1 MFGFSYSTPA
11 CIPDYPSLDTM
22 TRRSK
27 PSNASDPIEQ
37 YTATQPITARA
48 TPSKSS
54 PRDRVSRR
62 LQVPLLR
69 LHECLRALNP
79 TLLRAG
85 RPSSNVDPMTTT
97 QHSEHSR
104 RQPSGQPPGAWGSVV
119 YEHSSRPPPLA
130 IWLRQVTGENVD
142 SEGLPRP
149 MTSSTAVEEAHE
161 RHLVERVADYIRYI
175 SHDKLST
182 VRAKSLDCTFCGL
195 LFPPYYLLAVNP
207 DNVDDWRNCHYRCC
221 YQCATGQREDFVW
234 YSEFSSWSP
243 AILGQ
248 RGSLRNELYDNL
260 DRSQTIDRDEDPD
273 DKPAGWHVAIER
285 DNDWCPKVY
294 FGSFWDT
301 ARCRWVRKPVFR
313 SGP

>member
-1 MFGFSYSTPA
+1 
-11 CIPDYPSLDTM
+11 M

-195 LFPPYYLLAVNP
+195 LFPPYLPPRRQPRQCRRLAKLPLQVLLP
-207 DNVDDWRNCHYRCC
+207 MCDWTTRRLCLVLRILLLV
-221 YQCATGQREDFVW
+221 TGDPWSAGISSQR
-234 YSEFSSWSP
+234 
-243 AILGQ
+243 A
-248 RGSLRNELYDNL
+248 LRQP
-260 DRSQTIDRDEDPD
+260 RP
-273 DKPAGWHVAIER
+273 VA
-285 DNDWCPKVY
+285 NH
-294 FGSFWDT
+294 
-301 ARCRWVRKPVFR
+301 
-313 SGP
+313 